1 METMTIKVGG
11 MTCGGCVA
19 SVTRVLSALDGVKNV
34 TVSLEQAQAV
44 VVADTAKVG
53 REQLVQAIEDAG
65 FEAG

>member
-44 VVADTAKVG
+44 VVVDAAKVG